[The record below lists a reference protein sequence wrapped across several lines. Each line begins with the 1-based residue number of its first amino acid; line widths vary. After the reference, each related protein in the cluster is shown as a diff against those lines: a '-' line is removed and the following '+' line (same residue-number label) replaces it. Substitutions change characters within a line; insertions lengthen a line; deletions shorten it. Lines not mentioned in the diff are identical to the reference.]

1 MNRLQN
7 RTIVITGAS
16 GGIGAAMARRFAD
29 EGANVVLADLDESA
43 LATSSSGLDPH
54 RTLICAADVSVPAQV
69 EKLVARAIE
78 RFGTLH
84 AMVANAGIE
93 GVVAPIVQ
101 LSPED
106 LDRVLAVNVRGVF
119 LCMKY
124 AAPHMIAQG
133 RGVIV
138 VTSSIAGLIGSP
150 GLSAYVSSKHAVMGL
165 VKTAAIELAP
175 RGVRVVAINPGPIE
189 NRMMRSIEE
198 QAAPGAGAQVK
209 HGFEAQVPFHRY
221 GRNEEIA
228 ALAAFLVSDDAS
240 YCTGAAFVADGGF
253 TAQ

>member
-7 RTIVITGAS
+7 KTIVITGAA
-16 GGIGAAMARRFAD
+16 GGIGAAMARRFAA
-29 EGANVVLADLDESA
+29 EGANLALSDLSEEGLAA
-43 LATSSSGLDPH
+43 LAAEISPRH
-54 RTLICAADVSVPAQV
+54 TLVLPADVSVPDQMQT
-69 EKLVARAIE
+69 LVARAVE
-78 RFGTLH
+78 RFGGLDG
-84 AMVANAGIE
+84 MMANAGIE
-93 GVVAPIVQ
+93 GVVAPVTQ
-101 LSPED
+101 LSAED
-106 LDRVLAVNVRGVF
+106 FDRVYAVNVRGAF
-119 LCMKY
+119 LSIKY
-124 AAPHMIAQG
+124 AAPAIAA
-133 RGVIV
+133 RGGGAIV

-165 VKTAAIELAP
+165 VKSASIELAP
-175 RGVRVVAINPGPIE
+175 LGIRVVAINPGPIE

-198 QAAPGAGAQVK
+198 QAAPGAAERVK
-209 HGFEAQVPFHRY
+209 QGFEAQVPLHRY

>member
-7 RTIVITGAS
+7 KTIVITGAA
-16 GGIGAAMARRFAD
+16 GGIGAAMARRFAE
-29 EGANVVLADLDESA
+29 EGASLVLADLHERE
-43 LATSSSGLDPH
+43 LAAVAAGLEPG
-54 RTLICAADVSVPAQV
+54 RTLVCPTDVSQPVQV
-69 EKLVARAIE
+69 QNLVLRTLD
-78 RFGTLH
+78 RFGVIDG
-84 AMVANAGIE
+84 MMANAGIE
-93 GVVAPIVQ
+93 GVVCPVVH
-101 LSPED
+101 LDPED
-106 LDRVLAVNVRGVF
+106 FDRVLAVNVRGAF
-119 LCMKY
+119 LSIKY
-124 AAPHMIAQG
+124 AAPPMIERG

-165 VKTAAIELAP
+165 VKSAAIELAP
-175 RGVRVVAINPGPIE
+175 RGIRVVSINPGPIE

-198 QAAPGAGAQVK
+198 QAAPGTAEQVK
-209 HGFEAQVPFHRY
+209 RGFEAQVPLHRY
-221 GRNEEIA
+221 GSNEEIA